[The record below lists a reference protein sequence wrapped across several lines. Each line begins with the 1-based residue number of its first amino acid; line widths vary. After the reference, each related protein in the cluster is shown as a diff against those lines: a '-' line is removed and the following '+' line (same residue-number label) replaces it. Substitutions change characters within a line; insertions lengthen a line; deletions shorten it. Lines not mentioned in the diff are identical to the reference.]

1 MDLDCV
7 TDKDILEIKNI
18 WAEHHSHAFHLPH
31 RCHLITEAKAVLN
44 NKIIGYGQVRPI
56 AEPILILD
64 MNARLRDRI
73 EALRL
78 LMIEAHRG
86 VMHCGL
92 DRMFAFIRDPI
103 FADLIEKR
111 YGFDRSDPGEMLIKE
126 LTYGR
131 R

>member
-1 MDLDCV
+1 MNLEHIEDS
-7 TDKDILEIKNI
+7 DIPKISAL
-18 WAEHHSHAFHLPH
+18 WREHHSYAFHLPH
-31 RCHLITEAKAVLN
+31 RCNLITEAKAVIGN
-44 NKIIGYGQVRPI
+44 RIIGYGQVRPI

-64 MNARLRDRI
+64 LNARLRDRI

-86 VMHCGL
+86 VMHKGL

-111 YGFDRSDPGEMLIKE
+111 YGFDRSDSGEMLIKE